1 MEFRWFGQPNPTDA
15 NENTAICDL
24 LTKLICFTTTWVDW
38 LKGHLE
44 YVRLQYYKYLKASV
58 LVTARCLF
66 AITVTRHLQSSES
79 ITFSILQSTVTPS
92 LSVYCDSIALS
103 LLWLH
108 RPQSTVTPS
117 PSWTTTCDSPSLSV
131 YMLTSIALSLLWL
144 HLSQST
150 VTPSLS
156 VYCNT
161 LSLLS
166 PQSTEI
172 RHSLRRN
179 KQPIAYYCLQ
189 RCIHVEQTHWSN
201 ESLVCE
207 SRFAQYTSHVC
218 FTAHTVIF
226 TCVLIIVALHWQS
239 NMILTRFMR
248 PFRVC
253 GIHVWSHHLSQPK
266 WLFPRMHCAY
276 STCCNKELIAA
287 DVS

>member
-108 RPQSTVTPS
+108 RSVRLLVSCNELLPGQYHFWDADIFTFSNLLFCLCHCRLPTRLS
-117 PSWTTTCDSPSLSV
+117 SSLCLSLS
-131 YMLTSIALSLLWL
+131 LSLFFASFSFLTNRQILLCHSRCWSTHSVSQRVWSRWLSTYRMLHSSQYNL
-144 HLSQST
+144 HL
-150 VTPSLS
+150 L
-156 VYCNT
+156 
-161 LSLLS
+161 
-166 PQSTEI
+166 
-172 RHSLRRN
+172 
-179 KQPIAYYCLQ
+179 
-189 RCIHVEQTHWSN
+189 
-201 ESLVCE
+201 
-207 SRFAQYTSHVC
+207 
-218 FTAHTVIF
+218 
-226 TCVLIIVALHWQS
+226 
-239 NMILTRFMR
+239 
-248 PFRVC
+248 
-253 GIHVWSHHLSQPK
+253 
-266 WLFPRMHCAY
+266 
-276 STCCNKELIAA
+276 
-287 DVS
+287 

>member
-117 PSWTTTCDSPSLSV
+117 PSVYCD
-131 YMLTSIALSLLWL
+131 SIALSLLWL
-144 HLSQST
+144 HRSQST
-150 VTPSLS
+150 VILQSTVTSVYWDSSLS
-156 VYCNT
+156 PSYC
-161 LSLLS
+161 SLL
-166 PQSTEI
+166 PTTVCKDAYMWTN
-172 RHSLRRN
+172 SL
-179 KQPIAYYCLQ
+179 
-189 RCIHVEQTHWSN
+189 E
-201 ESLVCE
+201 
-207 SRFAQYTSHVC
+207 
-218 FTAHTVIF
+218 
-226 TCVLIIVALHWQS
+226 
-239 NMILTRFMR
+239 
-248 PFRVC
+248 
-253 GIHVWSHHLSQPK
+253 
-266 WLFPRMHCAY
+266 
-276 STCCNKELIAA
+276 
-287 DVS
+287 